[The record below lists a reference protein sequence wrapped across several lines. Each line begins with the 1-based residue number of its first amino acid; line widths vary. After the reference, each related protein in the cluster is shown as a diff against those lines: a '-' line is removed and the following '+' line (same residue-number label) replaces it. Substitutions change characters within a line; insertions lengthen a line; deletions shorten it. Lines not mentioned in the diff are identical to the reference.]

1 MTVYELRVYPKGYTS
16 AADARIIP
24 FEAADDEAAKAHMR
38 HFAATE
44 LTRADKGVWLRRE
57 GADYSIA
64 SEEGP
69 S

>member
-16 AADARIIP
+16 AADADITL
-24 FEAADDEAAKAHMR
+24 FEAVDDQAAITHMR

-44 LTRADKGVWLRRE
+44 LTAADQGVWLRRE
-57 GADYSIA
+57 GGDFSIA
-64 SEEGP
+64 SEGGP